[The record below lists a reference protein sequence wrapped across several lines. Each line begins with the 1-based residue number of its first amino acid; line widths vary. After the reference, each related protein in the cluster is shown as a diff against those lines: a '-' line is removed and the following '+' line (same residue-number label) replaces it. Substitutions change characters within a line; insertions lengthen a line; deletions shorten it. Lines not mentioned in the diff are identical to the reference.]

1 MIGQKVP
8 PHGYTQQS
16 LISCSDARCNKQKNL
31 TSKMH
36 GRRRGLPGH
45 RAPGT
50 QGRLPTSSN
59 NRHRETHAV
68 CFEQSVSKHAHF
80 HRHANLPLSYTKLTD
95 PRLELDLPG
104 RKQPSLQSCLTT
116 IRLTR
121 WIKFL
126 LCKIKAWATK
136 LNQAIHSSLLP
147 QAALKSTVA
156 TTMEAHRGGSGNT
169 TTSPIWRPHSSYIY
183 IYVLMKSCKLADDMV
198 NTRPQ
203 RLVPLSHSLRPSLRP
218 SSSLISI
225 AFETRSPDLET
236 HF

>member
-136 LNQAIHSSLLP
+136 LNQAIHSSLLRR
-147 QAALKSTVA
+147 QRSNLQWLLQ
-156 TTMEAHRGGSGNT
+156 
-169 TTSPIWRPHSSYIY
+169 WRPTEEALETQQLRQFGGHIVHIY

>member
-1 MIGQKVP
+1 MATHNNHWSAAV
-8 PHGYTQQS
+8 TQDAISRKIS
-16 LISCSDARCNKQKNL
+16 LPKCMAGAGAFL
-31 TSKMH
+31 
-36 GRRRGLPGH
+36 
-45 RAPGT
+45 GT
-50 QGRLPTSSN
+50 EHQEPKGRLPTSSN

-183 IYVLMKSCKLADDMV
+183 IYMY
-198 NTRPQ
+198 
-203 RLVPLSHSLRPSLRP
+203 
-218 SSSLISI
+218 
-225 AFETRSPDLET
+225 
-236 HF
+236 